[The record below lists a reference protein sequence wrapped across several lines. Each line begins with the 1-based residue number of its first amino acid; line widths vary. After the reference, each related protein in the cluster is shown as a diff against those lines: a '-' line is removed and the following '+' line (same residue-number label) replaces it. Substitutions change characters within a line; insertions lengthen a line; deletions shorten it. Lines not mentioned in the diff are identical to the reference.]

1 MYLGRSDEGI
11 GDIETALRL
20 SPHENQ
26 VPEWQTRLCFAHE
39 LLGQWE
45 QAIDW
50 CTKVAVDN
58 PSNGFA
64 LAAVAGAYASTG
76 HDKEAKDL
84 VAQLKK
90 VAPTCTV
97 QLWQQHRVSD
107 DPTFNAQMDRAVEGL
122 RKAGV
127 PEGPVKTN

>member
-1 MYLGRSDEGI
+1 MYLGRGDEGI

-26 VPEWQTRLCFAHE
+26 VPEWQVNLCYAHD

-50 CTKVAVDN
+50 CTRAAN
-58 PSNGFA
+58 NSSHGSAQAA
-64 LAAVAGAYASTG
+64 LAGAYAWTG
-76 HDKEAKDL
+76 HDKEARDA

-90 VAPTCTV
+90 VDPNFTV
-97 QLWQQHRVSD
+97 QLWQHRVSD